1 MADDVSKGGKRIGFP
16 HGRKVSRRQFR
27 EWMQGD
33 SHKPVWSGG
42 TKRPDRKM
50 FGVVAPRIHGWKSVN
65 AKPMTPSERLM
76 HRRISGR
83 NHIKKSIAAL
93 GETIEK
99 ARYTLKLSPA
109 QRRNAVISRL
119 EAANSAKGLSRTRG
133 GAGRSKLG
141 PSQHIGARGPKQTPG
156 FFTFNGR
163 SQAFANAKRNP
174 GSKSSDWTISN
185 SREKIHEFRTRR
197 GEASPYKRT
206 LGGSLKRIK
215 KAKPKTLY
223 VYRPVENAA
232 DIIAWAKS
240 QGFATTLAPQDL
252 HVTLAYSKTPL
263 NWAKLYDDWHLE
275 PEAMNA
281 MCSACA
287 PVCRSED
294 GGNAKRRIKGGVR
307 EVKPLGAEGA
317 VVLAFESDTL
327 TRRWMDFK
335 AAGAV
340 WSFPSFTPHVT
351 ISYDGKGVDLD
362 KVHPYAGDIV
372 LGEECWEEVKE
383 AAIARQ
389 VTKAL
394 DALGTRLGAVEKKLE
409 TAA

>member
-1 MADDVSKGGKRIGFP
+1 MADDVSKGNRKTGGATAA
-16 HGRKVSRRQFR
+16 GRTRR
-27 EWMQGD
+27 D
-33 SHKPVWSGG
+33 VY
-42 TKRPDRKM
+42 
-50 FGVVAPRIHGWKSVN
+50 KS
-65 AKPMTPSERLM
+65 L
-76 HRRISGR
+76 
-83 NHIKKSIAAL
+83 AAL
-93 GETIEK
+93 GEVVEK
-99 ARYTLKLSPA
+99 ARYTMRLSPA
-109 QRRNAVISRL
+109 QRRNAVMARL
-119 EAANSAKGLSRTRG
+119 GAANEAKGLSRTRG

-141 PSQHIGARGPKQTPG
+141 PSQHIGARGPKDPSTA
-156 FFTFNGR
+156 GR
-163 SQAFANAKRNP
+163 LNQRSRWFAEAKR
-174 GSKSSDWTISN
+174 GSGDKVSDRLITQN
-185 SREKIHEFRTRR
+185 TREHLHAYRTRR
-197 GEASPYKRT
+197 GLPSAYKRT

-240 QGFATTLAPQDL
+240 QGFATTLAPEDL

-281 MCSACA
+281 TCSACA
-287 PVCRSED
+287 PVCRADD

-307 EVKPLGAEGA
+307 TIMAMGGGGAI
-317 VVLAFESDTL
+317 VLAFESDTL
-327 TRRWMDFK
+327 TRRFMDFK

-372 LGEECWEEVKE
+372 LGEECWEEVREGGQE

-389 VTKAL
+389 VTKT
-394 DALGTRLGAVEKKLE
+394 LGAFDERLVAVEKRLE
-409 TAA
+409 KAD